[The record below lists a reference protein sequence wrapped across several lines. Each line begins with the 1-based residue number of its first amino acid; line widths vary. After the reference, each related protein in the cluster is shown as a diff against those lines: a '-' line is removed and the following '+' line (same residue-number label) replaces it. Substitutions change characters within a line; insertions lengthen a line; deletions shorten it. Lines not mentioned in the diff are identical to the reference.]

1 MRSLTGRGWVLL
13 VATALGLAVLM
24 AACGGGDDADMGAG
38 TGGGAGDEG
47 KPAVI
52 ADGDRG
58 GEAPGGIA
66 PDEPYG
72 ELPTGQEGP
81 LPSLLDRKIIQ
92 TATLTVELDDVSRGF
107 QDVTN
112 IALGAGGFV
121 ASSSFGNTGE
131 RQTASLT
138 VRVPA
143 TAYNETVRQMREL
156 GEVRDVN
163 TGAND
168 VTEEYTDLES
178 RLRNLRATEQRYIEL
193 LAQANTI
200 DEILTVQDRVNAT
213 RLEVEQVQ
221 GRINLLANQADLATI
236 TVHLAPPAVAVD
248 GGGGGSTT
256 PVEAAERAFEASL
269 AVLMGAAVVGV
280 AVLAFSWW
288 LIPVALV
295 VLWFVR
301 RQMRATGAA

>member
-1 MRSLTGRGWVLL
+1 ML
-13 VATALGLAVLM
+13 VVVAALGLAALG
-24 AACGGGDDADMGAG
+24 AACAGSDDVQAASGGRGDDA
-38 TGGGAGDEG
+38 
-47 KPAVI
+47 PAVI
-52 ADGDRG
+52 AGEQAAPADGQRAMG
-58 GEAPGGIA
+58 MMPEPSNGEPR
-66 PDEPYG
+66 
-72 ELPTGQEGP
+72 TGQAGP
-81 LPSLLDRKIIQ
+81 SPSLLDRKIIQ
-92 TATLTVELDDVSRGF
+92 TATLTVALDDVSRGF

-112 IALGAGGFV
+112 IALGADGFV

-143 TAYNETVRQMREL
+143 AAYNETLRQLRGL

-178 RLRNLRATEQRYIEL
+178 RLRNLRATEQRYMEL

-200 DEILTVQDRVNAT
+200 DEILTVQDRVNVT

-236 TVHLAPPAVAVD
+236 TVHLAPPAVAM
-248 GGGGGSTT
+248 GESGGGSTT
-256 PVEAAERAFEASL
+256 PVEAAERAFAASL
-269 AVLMGAAVVGV
+269 EVLMGAAVVV
-280 AVLAFSWW
+280 VTVVAFSWW
-288 LIPVALV
+288 LLPLAVALA
-295 VLWFVR
+295 WFLR
-301 RQMRATGAA
+301 RQMRSTGAA